1 MSRVLLIPDV
11 PGWAWDRRAMAL
23 RKYAPAGVEASI
35 MYDNDVHP
43 SWGGWLNHDAVLH
56 FNWTNSRDTGH
67 KNYWGFV
74 ANEGCM
80 YPWPAKDKERLRYRT
95 SSKSK
100 NRRTAIERMKRF
112 TGGMITVNP
121 SETLREFLA
130 MASGAPV
137 RYLRTGVDTELFHET
152 EEARPKADVLRVGW
166 CGKPSVG
173 DRFTPKG
180 FAEVLQPLIQ
190 QMMDARVEWRI
201 NARDHEKRYDAIQMV
216 AWYNSLDV
224 LLVTSSVEGTPS
236 VLLEAMACGVP
247 VISTPVGITHEVASC
262 ECQEEP
268 KGLYKIRGYNTAAEA
283 SGTVGA
289 IRSILKALIDHAEL
303 NRAMGEQAR
312 RTVES
317 HFAWRDLA
325 AEWFNVL
332 LHKE

>member
-23 RKYAPAGVEASI
+23 RKYAPDGADVSV
-35 MYDNDVHP
+35 MYDNDVRP
-43 SWGGWLNHDAVLH
+43 AWGGWVNHDAVLH

-95 SSKSK
+95 SSRSK

-121 SETLREFLA
+121 SETLREFLS
-130 MASGAPV
+130 MAAGVPV
-137 RYLRTGVDTELFHET
+137 RYLRTGVDTELFHQT
-152 EEARPKADVLRVGW
+152 EYRRPVADILRVGW

-190 QMMDARVEWRI
+190 RMTDTRIAWCI
-201 NARDHEKRYDAIQMV
+201 NARDHERRYDTIQMV
-216 AWYNSLDV
+216 EWYNSLDV

-247 VISTPVGITHEVASC
+247 VISTPVGITSEVALC
-262 ECQEEP
+262 EP
-268 KGLYKIRGYNTAAEA
+268 GHDIKGLWLVDGYETSEQALG
-283 SGTVGA
+283 SVRQFVGA
-289 IRSILKALIDHAEL
+289 LIGFVGEPDL

-325 AEWFNVL
+325 AEWFDVL
-332 LHKE
+332 LKKE